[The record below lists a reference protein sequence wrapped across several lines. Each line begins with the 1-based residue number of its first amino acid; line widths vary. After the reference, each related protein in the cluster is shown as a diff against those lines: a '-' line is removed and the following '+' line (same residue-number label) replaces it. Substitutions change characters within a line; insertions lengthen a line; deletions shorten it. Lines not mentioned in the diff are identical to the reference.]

1 MAINFLQNVD
11 LNKGEIQNV
20 ALQNAGTNPGT
31 PATGQIYFNTGDNT
45 LRVYNG
51 TSWDS
56 YSTTTGDIT
65 AVTAGDG
72 LTGGGTS
79 GGVTLNVVGGDG
91 ITANANDVAITPA
104 QTTIT
109 SVLNTSLTVGRDADN
124 QIKFA
129 TDNQIIFRVS
139 GTDGVVFKASG
150 EIEATSLDIS
160 GDVDVDGT
168 LEADAITLNGTALGA
183 LATLNTVD
191 TAQIANDSI
200 DSTKIED
207 YAISEEHL
215 DVTAITGFADIG
227 AALEDED
234 TFLVHDDSAGALK
247 EATMDRLQTYM
258 QSNLAFTTNTDV
270 DVSNANLL
278 TRLAALESSGG
289 AADEN
294 IVIGA
299 DSGDTIVITGNLQV
313 SGTTTTVN
321 STVVDIADN
330 NITLSS
336 GNATSA
342 PIDGAGI
349 TIEGG
354 TGDDVGLKWNAAGNR
369 FDLFKGVSFANLQA
383 LDTKVNTLSMGGTLV
398 TSTAAELNTLDGY
411 LGSVT
416 EFNYLKDLYDTG
428 VTSTEFDYLDGVT
441 SNIQTQLNGKAASGY
456 AADVGGG
463 TSVTIN
469 HGLGTRDVVVQ
480 LYDNSTYD
488 TVYADTIRL
497 DANNVRFL
505 FRTAPAAAAYRCVIT
520 RI

>member
-1 MAINFLQNVD
+1 MAIKFLQNVSFEG
-11 LNKGEIQNV
+11 GEIQNV
-20 ALQNAGTNPGT
+20 ALQNALGNPGT
-31 PATGQIYFNTGDNT
+31 PSTGQIYFNTSDST

-51 TSWDS
+51 SSWDT

-79 GGVTLNVVGGDG
+79 GDVTLDVNVDDSSIEISTDALRVKALGITNAMLAGSIENAKLTNSSITLTQGAGMAALGSVSLGGSITVAVDGVLEDLDTLGAPASDGQMIVATGAGAFQYESGATLRTSIGVDPAGTDNSTDVTLNTTSHDYLSLSGQEITLGTIQNDDLANSSITIDG
-91 ITANANDVAITPA
+91 
-104 QTTIT
+104 T
-109 SVLNTSLTVGRDADN
+109 SVSLGGSVT
-124 QIKFA
+124 
-129 TDNQIIFRVS
+129 TDN
-139 GTDGVVFKASG
+139 D
-150 EIEATSLDIS
+150 
-160 GDVDVDGT
+160 
-168 LEADAITLNGTALGA
+168 
-183 LATLNTVD
+183 
-191 TAQIANDSI
+191 
-200 DSTKIED
+200 
-207 YAISEEHL
+207 
-215 DVTAITGFADIG
+215 
-227 AALEDED
+227 
-234 TFLVHDDSAGALK
+234 
-247 EATMDRLQTYM
+247 
-258 QSNLAFTTNTDV
+258 

-278 TRLAALESSGG
+278 TALANLESSGG

-321 STVVDIADN
+321 SETVNIADHNIVLDSN
-330 NITLSS
+330 NT
-336 GNATSA
+336 TSA
-342 PIDGAGI
+342 PVDGAGI

-354 TGDDVGLKWNAAGNR
+354 TGSDVGLRWNAANVGFEVFN
-369 FDLFKGVSFANLQA
+369 GASFADFQA
-383 LDTKVNTLSMGGTLV
+383 RVIKGTSFVINGTTL
-398 TSTAAELNTLDGY
+398 TSTANELNTLDGY

-441 SNIQTQLNGKAASGY
+441 SNIQTQLDDKAASGF

-463 TSVTIN
+463 TSVTIAHN
-469 HGLGTRDVVVQ
+469 LGTRDVVVQ

-497 DANNVRFL
+497 DTNNVRFL

>member
-1 MAINFLQNVD
+1 MAINFLQNID

-31 PATGQIYFNTGDNT
+31 PATGQIYFNTGDST

-51 TSWDS
+51 SSWDI

-79 GGVTLNVVGGDG
+79 GAVTLDVNVDNSSLEINADTVRVKALGITNAMLAGSIENAKLTNSSITLTQGAGMAALGSVSLGGSITVAVDGVLEDLDTLGAPASDGQMIVATGAGAFQYESGATLRTSIGVDPAGTDNSTDVTLNTTSHDYLSLSGQEITLGTIQNDDLANSSITIDG
-91 ITANANDVAITPA
+91 QV
-104 QTTIT
+104 
-109 SVLNTSLTVGRDADN
+109 TSLGGSVT
-124 QIKFA
+124 
-129 TDNQIIFRVS
+129 TDN
-139 GTDGVVFKASG
+139 D
-150 EIEATSLDIS
+150 
-160 GDVDVDGT
+160 
-168 LEADAITLNGTALGA
+168 
-183 LATLNTVD
+183 
-191 TAQIANDSI
+191 
-200 DSTKIED
+200 
-207 YAISEEHL
+207 
-215 DVTAITGFADIG
+215 
-227 AALEDED
+227 
-234 TFLVHDDSAGALK
+234 
-247 EATMDRLQTYM
+247 
-258 QSNLAFTTNTDV
+258 

-278 TRLAALESSGG
+278 TALANLQSSGG

-294 IVIGA
+294 IVIGT

-321 STVVDIADN
+321 SETVNIADN
-330 NITLSS
+330 NIVLDSN
-336 GNATSA
+336 NATSA

-349 TIEGG
+349 TISGG
-354 TGDDVGLKWNAAGNR
+354 TGDDVGLKWVAASTQFN
-369 FDLFKGVSFANLQA
+369 LFSGAGLADFEARDV
-383 LDTKVNTLSMGGTLV
+383 KVKTLTINNVLV
-398 TSTAAELNTLDGY
+398 TSTSNELNTLDGY

-441 SNIQTQLNGKAASGY
+441 SNIQTQLDGKAASGH
-456 AADVGGG
+456 AADVGGA

-469 HGLGTRDVVVQ
+469 HNLGTRDVVVQ
-480 LYDNSTYD
+480 LYDNTTYD

-497 DANNVRFL
+497 DTNNVRFL
-505 FRTAPAAAAYRCVIT
+505 FKTAPAAAAYRCVIT